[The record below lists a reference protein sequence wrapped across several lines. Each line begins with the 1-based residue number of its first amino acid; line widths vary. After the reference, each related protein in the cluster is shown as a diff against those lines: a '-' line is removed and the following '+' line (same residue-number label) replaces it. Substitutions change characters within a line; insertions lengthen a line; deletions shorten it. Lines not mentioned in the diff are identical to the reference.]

1 MEGQG
6 RARAAEPAQ
15 DDAIF
20 LADSLREDFI
30 RLMAILDSQ
39 LTGGAE
45 VSDKKESRI
54 ATARAAA
61 ERGLRL
67 SDDLR
72 ELLGKNL

>member
-1 MEGQG
+1 MDSQG
-6 RARAAEPAQ
+6 PARTSEPDQ

-30 RLMAILDSQ
+30 KLMAIFDRQ
-39 LTGGAE
+39 LAGCDEIGGKNRPSLAQA
-45 VSDKKESRI
+45 RI
-54 ATARAAA
+54 AA

>member
-1 MEGQG
+1 MDSQG
-6 RARAAEPAQ
+6 PARTSEPDQ

-30 RLMAILDSQ
+30 KLMAIFDRQ
-39 LTGGAE
+39 LTGGDE
-45 VSDKKESRI
+45 VVGKNRSSLTQARI
-54 ATARAAA
+54 AA
-61 ERGLRL
+61 ETGLRL